1 MKHEQRGVIRL
12 HDATTH
18 GGKVI
23 SASGSIVMGIVAALA
38 GDLTHC
44 PRCKGDFPIQ
54 PDGAGAQHKG
64 RPFAYHDDVTAC
76 GAKLITSL

>member
-12 HDATTH
+12 NDAITH

-23 SASGSIVMGIVAALA
+23 SASGSIVMGIAAALE
-38 GDLTHC
+38 GDMTHC

-54 PDGAGAQHKG
+54 PDGAGAKHDS

-76 GAKLITSL
+76 GARLVTSL